1 MTTVTNDIEKLT
13 TKLKENGW
21 LHLTNKT
28 DEQLNDILNTLGQ
41 VIMTTDVVVKPDG
54 KGMVTSAKGLDF
66 HTDHHNA
73 KYILWHCLKQTDSGG
88 DSILMDAEKIFQ
100 QLSAD
105 QQDQL
110 KTIELFEHKVFP
122 DDKES
127 YPFVAID
134 NNGNRKFY
142 YSFWLVKNE
151 DKQNEALLTFQKL
164 IRETEPVRLNL
175 KDKDILIVDN
185 HRVFHGRTPIDG
197 SKDRFLKRFWLTA
210 NQINNNN

>member
-1 MTTVTNDIEKLT
+1 
-13 TKLKENGW
+13 
-21 LHLTNKT
+21 
-28 DEQLNDILNTLGQ
+28 
-41 VIMTTDVVVKPDG
+41 
-54 KGMVTSAKGLDF
+54 
-66 HTDHHNA
+66 
-73 KYILWHCLKQTDSGG
+73 
-88 DSILMDAEKIFQ
+88 MDAEKIFQ

-110 KTIELFEHKVFP
+110 KSIELFEHKVFP
-122 DDKES
+122 NDKES

-134 NNGNRKFY
+134 DNGNRKFY

-185 HRVFHGRTPIDG
+185 HRVFHGRTPIEG
-197 SKDRFLKRFWLTA
+197 SKDRFLKRFWLSA
-210 NQINNNN
+210 NKINNNN

>member
-1 MTTVTNDIEKLT
+1 MTIVTNDIDQLT

-28 DEQLNDILNTLGQ
+28 EEQLNDILNSLGQ

-73 KYILWHCLKQTDSGG
+73 KYIIWYCFKQTDNGG

-110 KTIELFEHKVFP
+110 KSIELFEHKVFP
-122 DDKES
+122 NDKES

-134 NNGNRKFY
+134 DNGNRKFY

-185 HRVFHGRTPIDG
+185 HRVFHGRTPIEG
-197 SKDRFLKRFWLTA
+197 SKDRFLKRFWLSA
-210 NQINNNN
+210 NKINNNN

>member
-73 KYILWHCLKQTDSGG
+73 KYILWYCLKQTDSGG

>member
-1 MTTVTNDIEKLT
+1 MTTVTNDIEQLT
-13 TKLKENGW
+13 TKLKDNGW
-21 LHLTNKT
+21 LHLSNKT
-28 DEQLNDILNTLGQ
+28 EEQLNDILNSLGQ

-73 KYILWHCLKQTDSGG
+73 KYILWYCIKQTDSGG

-105 QQDQL
+105 RQDQL

-151 DKQNEALLTFQKL
+151 DKQNEALLIFQKL

-197 SKDRFLKRFWLTA
+197 SKDRFLKRFWLSA

>member
-1 MTTVTNDIEKLT
+1 MTTLTNDIEQLT

-21 LHLTNKT
+21 LHITNIS
-28 DEQLNDILNTLGQ
+28 EGQLNEILNSLGQ
-41 VIMTTDVVVKPDG
+41 VIMTTDVVVKPNG

-73 KYILWHCLKQTDSGG
+73 KYILWHCFKQTDIGG
-88 DSILMDAEKIFQ
+88 DSILIDAEKIFQ
-100 QLSAD
+100 QLTAD

-110 KTIELFEHKVFP
+110 KTIELFEHKIFP
-122 DDKES
+122 NDKES

-134 NNGNRKFY
+134 DNGNRKFY

-210 NQINNNN
+210 I

>member
-1 MTTVTNDIEKLT
+1 MTTVTNDIDQLT

-28 DEQLNDILNTLGQ
+28 EEQLNNILNSLGQ
-41 VIMTTDVVVKPDG
+41 VIMTTDVVVKSDG

-73 KYILWHCLKQTDSGG
+73 KYIIWYCFKQTDSGG

-110 KTIELFEHKVFP
+110 KSIELFEHKVFP
-122 DDKES
+122 NDKES

-134 NNGNRKFY
+134 DNGNRKFY

-185 HRVFHGRTPIDG
+185 HRFFHGRTPIEG
-197 SKDRFLKRFWLTA
+197 SKDRFLKRFWLSA
-210 NQINNNN
+210 NKINNNN